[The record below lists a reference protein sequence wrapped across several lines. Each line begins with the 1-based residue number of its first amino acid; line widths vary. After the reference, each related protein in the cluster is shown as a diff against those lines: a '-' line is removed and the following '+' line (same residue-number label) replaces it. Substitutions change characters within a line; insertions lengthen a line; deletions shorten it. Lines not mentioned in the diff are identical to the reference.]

1 MGISGSKKTKTTNE
15 PWGPAQPYILKG
27 LEQSGQ
33 VFDQQQPFL
42 NKYSQEAFGAYGRM
56 APGAEAGIRG
66 SQGLVNDTL
75 AGKFLGGNPYTDAII
90 NKNAG
95 DIRNNVGAAFSSSG
109 RYGSGMFGDTIADNI
124 GEMATN
130 LRYGDY
136 AQERQ
141 NQIGAVD
148 QAQGLMAGSQG
159 LLNNAAELPWIG
171 VGALNGNVRNA
182 SGGYG
187 TSTSKTSGGLL
198 DKLMSAGTQLGSAAI
213 MASDERVKKNKKK
226 IGEMDDGL
234 GVYSYEYKP
243 ELDPTGQPQVGVMAQ
258 EVAEKRPDALGP
270 TLDDGTMTVDYG
282 ALQQDIPDIPKPMS
296 RFDRLFSVGL
306 DPRTEDGRKALLAQS
321 VLAGGKG
328 IIGQIGRGLLTA
340 NQAGY
345 QRTRDE
351 QDMERETSNDDIRR
365 RYMEA
370 QIAKMSAPPAPDL
383 PAIVDEWNY
392 RNSLPDAQRADFDKF
407 RRPVP
412 FQYTD
417 EGITAAGKRQEAT
430 SAAAAK
436 YRASS
441 GGGGAPKPRFS
452 TLKVGQQI
460 GGRTYMGG
468 NPSDPKS
475 WR

>member
-1 MGISGSKKTKTTNE
+1 MGISGSKKTVQTND
-15 PWGPAQPYILKG
+15 PWAPAQPYILKG
-27 LEQSGQ
+27 LQQSSA
-33 VFDQQQPFL
+33 VFDQQQPSL
-42 NKYSQEAFGAYGRM
+42 NKYSQMAFDTYGRM
-56 APGAEAGIRG
+56 APGAEAGVKG
-66 SQGLVNDTL
+66 SQALVNDTL
-75 AGKFLGGNPYTDAII
+75 AGKYLGGNPYTDAII

-95 DIRNNVGAAFSSSG
+95 DIRNNVGAAFSGSG

-187 TSTSKTSGGLL
+187 TTTTKQSGGLL
-198 DKLMSAGTQLGSAAI
+198 NSLLSAGTQLGSAAI
-213 MASDERVKKNKKK
+213 MASDERVKQNKKK

-234 GVYSYEYKP
+234 GIYSYQYKP

-258 EVAEKRPDALGP
+258 EVAEKRPEALGP

-282 ALQQDIPDIPKPMS
+282 ALQQDVPDIPKPMN

-351 QDMERETSNDDIRR
+351 QDMEREAANDDIRR

-370 QIAKMSAPPAPDL
+370 QIENMTTPDAPQPTSL
-383 PAIVDEWNY
+383 QRNFEY
-392 RNSLPDAQRADFDKF
+392 FNSLPPEQKKIIRSMMSGYGF
-407 RRPVP
+407 
-412 FQYTD
+412 TE
-417 EGITAAGKRQEAT
+417 EGIQAAGQRQAAT

-436 YRASS
+436 YRAPS
-441 GGGGAPKPRFS
+441 GGGGGAKPRFN
-452 TLKVGQQI
+452 TLKVGQQV